1 MEVSVDGGKF
11 STPRVL
17 RVKAGATLRIRVT
30 LRPYQSTTL
39 KTTTLTMK
47 VPTNAKG
54 RVGSLLVTGGAE
66 LAQGGDEEEGCL
78 IAPELCE
85 EQTESSLD
93 ALISGIAKDWR
104 NDEVAGRLV
113 LDPADGG
120 TSVLRRTTKKRQTDV
135 VYGEK
140 ELTIEVR

>member
-1 MEVSVDGGKF
+1 M
-11 STPRVL
+11 
-17 RVKAGATLRIRVT
+17 
-30 LRPYQSTTL
+30 
-39 KTTTLTMK
+39 
-47 VPTNAKG
+47 
-54 RVGSLLVTGGAE
+54 GSLLVSGGAE

-78 IAPELCE
+78 ISPELCE
-85 EQTESSLD
+85 EQDESSLD
-93 ALISGIAKDWR
+93 SLLSDIAKDWR

-113 LDPADGG
+113 LEPAEGG